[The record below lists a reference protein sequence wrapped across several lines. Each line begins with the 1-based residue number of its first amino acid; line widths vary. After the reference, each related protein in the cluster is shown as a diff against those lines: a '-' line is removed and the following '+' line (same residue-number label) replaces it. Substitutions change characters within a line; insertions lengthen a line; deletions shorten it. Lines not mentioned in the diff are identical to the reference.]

1 LKNQAL
7 LIGGI
12 NDILGIEE
20 ERIPALQLY
29 KIESGLALSGNENT
43 YFRFFYQFARVQR
56 YQLQWGNYQ
65 SAGIAFQLKTRIG
78 WIWTALAVPK
88 EPKNSWDIANTRLH
102 LKISIG
108 F

>member
-1 LKNQAL
+1 MKNQAL

-29 KIESGLALSGNENT
+29 KIESGLAQVVMKIHILD
-43 YFRFFYQFARVQR
+43 FYQFARVQR

-88 EPKNSWDIANTRLH
+88 EPKNIWDIADTRLH